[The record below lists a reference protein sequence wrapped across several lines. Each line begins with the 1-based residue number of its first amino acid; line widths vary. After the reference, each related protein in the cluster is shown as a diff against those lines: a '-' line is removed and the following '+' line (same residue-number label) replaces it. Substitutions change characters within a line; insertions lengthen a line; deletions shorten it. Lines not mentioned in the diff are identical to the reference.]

1 MERIPAFRPKT
12 QDSGEISAHERLEGK
27 EVPLQSLEKDKA
39 QISGFNYALNLV
51 LSGQITEAGLRALA
65 DPKYKFSGGIE
76 YLVDESDRFI
86 EIAGTNPTKK
96 VLEAKR
102 LAESDFG
109 ILKRLLNSIS
119 SASFPDEVKENIK
132 KYVRTGDEKVLER
145 LRTVMAMSEND
156 QMSSEVN
163 SLISDLINTKRIVEL
178 KKDVYG
184 GIVQNKPL
192 LEVSKRISEFEG
204 KEVADLRLVAEL
216 QTAVS
221 ARRKSEVVFS
231 VNRSLQL
238 QGRDVGKA
246 LAEATPL
253 LNSNRADEREAGI
266 QLVKSAYIAELANFK
281 NEAQRMI
288 TGNVDPEML
297 RIYIDGFPIRPSV
310 GEIDYVQTVVDTRE
324 KAFQSVGEILKVRR
338 IEAATSIREGFASLG
353 VDLVLANIGD
363 FPGETE
369 KDRAIKTQL
378 LELYNSYV
386 ATNRPEIFD
395 DKFAEE
401 IRKREAEQ
409 LQAKFVNPEKGK
421 NKEAFDFIRTRFVET
436 IYPLVESLRADNTT
450 APKIKSFLD
459 FDSKDPDKT
468 NPRRQF
474 EQRMGLLEKQ
484 RSLTEIERSY
494 LQSVEMLSVFNPYLI
509 ACAYSDPGVTSEFLR
524 HHFENISKNTTS
536 NLKDGDYFPL
546 IQIGLGPNGLAAL
559 GETVRNNPDLASAM
573 LVVDA
578 GKQPGG
584 PFAIPEGAAW
594 ELNSANKRG
603 SGGRTLPKNPNGAEL
618 KTIRSYGSPLR
629 WYPGERGA
637 DKSIRQGSINTTV
650 DYLVTPDD
658 ISSARYPTNEEL
670 QIVLS
675 LQSAVL
681 TKNVALQTKVVG
693 LEKNPDPH
701 AKGDKLVTLE
711 ITDETGVRQVKIATD
726 AIFGATGLGESGYGF
741 KLEGSKAEKVIAK
754 TKDMGFPKITRTL
767 EAFNALA
774 GRTESQVSPGETLV
788 IWGRGNSADVLIEYI
803 GNIFQGDNPR
813 VRDITKVYIISEGDL
828 SARPR
833 YALINDLKPRNGR
846 GNLIEQINARVTD
859 ADFASEEGEPSKRK
873 LVFYGNDGQI
883 IKDRSGNPIV
893 ADSAIAATGF
903 RSKLD
908 ALFENYASDKSGE
921 SEKGVLR
928 EPVTLPTNEEVSVAE
943 TLTGDPRVLI
953 LGTASKAEFESI
965 DKLAQLPIEA
975 REALLR
981 NGAENAVAIGFRAP
995 DTQAA
1000 VNIWLNSQDINIEK
1014 KSAGTTRENL
1024 VVSGKEDVE
1033 PGETFWLDRTIAAR
1047 DIKIPNNI
1055 EDEIRL
1061 LSPLFAYNVGNSVEL
1076 SNPDGKRF
1084 TGELDFTLTY
1094 NPENQML
1101 GLTFNEGKNIPVSKQ
1116 VIEAVKKACIDDDFQ
1131 KYASV
1136 ALKKKRRNPKLDLV
1150 LSFKNGFVDPK
1161 TTFVQD

>member
-1 MERIPAFRPKT
+1 M
-12 QDSGEISAHERLEGK
+12 Q
-27 EVPLQSLEKDKA
+27 
-39 QISGFNYALNLV
+39 
-51 LSGQITEAGLRALA
+51 
-65 DPKYKFSGGIE
+65 
-76 YLVDESDRFI
+76 
-86 EIAGTNPTKK
+86 
-96 VLEAKR
+96 
-102 LAESDFG
+102 
-109 ILKRLLNSIS
+109 
-119 SASFPDEVKENIK
+119 
-132 KYVRTGDEKVLER
+132 
-145 LRTVMAMSEND
+145 
-156 QMSSEVN
+156 
-163 SLISDLINTKRIVEL
+163 
-178 KKDVYG
+178 
-184 GIVQNKPL
+184 
-192 LEVSKRISEFEG
+192 
-204 KEVADLRLVAEL
+204 LVAEL

-221 ARRKSEVVFS
+221 ARRKREIVSS
-231 VNRSLQL
+231 TNSSLQL
-238 QGRDVGKA
+238 QGRDIDKA

-253 LNSNRADEREAGI
+253 LNSTRPDEREAGI
-266 QLVKSAYIAELANFK
+266 KLVKSAYTAELANFK
-281 NEAQRMI
+281 NEVQKMI

-297 RIYIDGFPIRPSV
+297 RIYIDGLPIRPSV
-310 GEIDYVQTVVDTRE
+310 GEIDYVRTVVDTRE

-338 IEAATSIREGFASLG
+338 IEVATRIRESFASLG
-353 VDLVLANIGD
+353 VDVVLATIDN

-369 KDRAIKTQL
+369 QDRAIKTQL
-378 LELYNSYV
+378 LELYRSFV

-395 DKFAEE
+395 DTFAEE
-401 IRKREAEQ
+401 IRKIKAEQ
-409 LQAKFVNPEKGK
+409 LQAKFTSPELGK
-421 NKEAFDFIRTRFVET
+421 NKEAFDFIRTRFIET
-436 IYPLVESLRADNTT
+436 IYPLVESLRADDTT

-459 FDSKDPDKT
+459 SDSKDPDKP

-474 EQRMGLLEKQ
+474 EQRMRLLEKQ

-509 ACAYSDPGVTSEFLR
+509 ACAYSDPGVTIEFLR
-524 HHFENISKNTTS
+524 HHFEKISKNTTS
-536 NLKDGDYFPL
+536 QLKDGDYFPL

-559 GETVRNNPDLASAM
+559 GETVRNNPDLASSM

-594 ELNSANKRG
+594 ELNSANRRG
-603 SGGRTLPKNPNGAEL
+603 SGGRILPKNPNGEEL
-618 KTIRSYGSPLR
+618 RTVRSYGSPMR

-658 ISSARYPTNEEL
+658 LSTARYPTNEEL
-670 QIVLS
+670 ALVLS
-675 LQSAVL
+675 LQAAVL
-681 TKNVALQTKVVG
+681 TKNVALQTKVIG

-741 KLEGSKAEKVIAK
+741 KLEGSRAEKVIAQ
-754 TKDMGFPKITRTL
+754 TKDMGFSKITRTL

-774 GRTESQVSPGETLV
+774 GRSNEQVPLGETLV

-859 ADFASEEGEPSKRK
+859 ADFASVEGEPSKRK
-873 LVFYGNDGQI
+873 LIFYGNDGQI

-893 ADSAIAATGF
+893 ADFAIAATGF
-903 RSKLD
+903 RSELD

-943 TLTGDPRVLI
+943 TLKGDPRVLI
-953 LGTASKAEFESI
+953 LGTASKAEFKV
-965 DKLAQLPIEA
+965 DKLDQLPAEA
-975 REALLR
+975 RRALLE

-1000 VNIWLNSQDINIEK
+1000 VNIWLNSQDIVVEK
-1014 KSAGTTRENL
+1014 KPAGVIRENL
-1024 VVSGKEDVE
+1024 VVSGKEDVKY
-1033 PGETFWLDRTIAAR
+1033 GETFWFDRTIVVK

-1055 EDEIRL
+1055 KDEIRL
-1061 LSPLFAYNVGNSVEL
+1061 LSPLFSYNVGNSIEL

-1084 TGELDFTLTY
+1084 TGELNFTLTY
-1094 NPENQML
+1094 DQKTEKFALVFTKATN
-1101 GLTFNEGKNIPVSKQ
+1101 TPVSRE
-1116 VIEAVKKACIDDDFQ
+1116 VIEAVKKACMDDDFQ
-1131 KYASV
+1131 KYAFV
-1136 ALKKKRRNPKLDLV
+1136 ALKKKRRNPKLDLI

-1161 TTFVQD
+1161 TTFVQS

>member
-1 MERIPAFRPKT
+1 MNRAKCPSAEEVSVLTKIA
-12 QDSGEISAHERLEGK
+12 QDKESATKGK
-27 EVPLQSLEKDKA
+27 DSAEA
-39 QISGFNYALNLV
+39 QISSFNLALDAI
-51 LSGQITEAGLRALA
+51 LSGELTTDVLRAWANPSSSFDSDGDLKVNGVA
-65 DPKYKFSGGIE
+65 VQIKNQ
-76 YLVDESDRFI
+76 YLNR
-86 EIAGTNPTKK
+86 
-96 VLEAKR
+96 AKCPS
-102 LAESDFG
+102 AED
-109 ILKRLLNSIS
+109 LRLLTALLEVINKPT
-119 SASFPDEVKENIK
+119 FPDEVKENLK
-132 KYVRTGDEKVLER
+132 RYVKTGDQKVLER
-145 LRTVMAMSEND
+145 LGTVMAMSGND

-163 SLISDLINTKRIVEL
+163 SLVSGLINNKRIVEL

-184 GIVQNKPL
+184 GIVKNQPL
-192 LEVSKRISEFEG
+192 PEISKRISEFEG
-204 KEVADLRLVAEL
+204 KEVADLQLVAEL

-221 ARRKSEVVFS
+221 ARRKREIVSS

-238 QGRDVGKA
+238 QGRDIDKV
-246 LAEATPL
+246 LAETTPL
-253 LNSNRADEREAGI
+253 LNSSRPDEREAGI
-266 QLVKSAYIAELANFK
+266 QLIRSAYNAELKNFR
-281 NEAQRMI
+281 NEVQTMI

-297 RIYIDGFPIRPSV
+297 RIYIDGLPIRPSV

-324 KAFQSVGEILKVRR
+324 KAFQSVGEILKVKR
-338 IEAATSIREGFASLG
+338 IEAATRIRESFASLG
-353 VDLVLANIGD
+353 VDLVLANIGK

-369 KDRAIKTQL
+369 EDRAIKTQL
-378 LELYNSYV
+378 LELYKSYV
-386 ATNRPEIFD
+386 ATNRSEIFD
-395 DKFAEE
+395 DQFAEE

-409 LQAKFVNPEKGK
+409 LQAKFVNPERGK

-436 IYPLVESLRADNTT
+436 IYPLVESLRADDTT

-459 FDSKDPDKT
+459 SDSKDPDKP

-524 HHFENISKNTTS
+524 HHFENISENTTS
-536 NLKDGDYFPL
+536 QLKDGDYFPL

-594 ELNSANKRG
+594 KLNSANKRG
-603 SGGRTLPKNPNGAEL
+603 SGGRILPKNPNGEEL
-618 KTIRSYGSPLR
+618 KTVRSYGSPIR
-629 WYPGERGA
+629 WYPGERGS
-637 DKSIRQGSINTTV
+637 DEDIRQASINTTV

-658 ISSARYPTNEEL
+658 LSGSRYPTNEEL
-670 QIVLS
+670 ALVLS
-675 LQSAVL
+675 LQAAVI

-693 LEKNPDPH
+693 IEKNPDSH
-701 AKGDKLVTLE
+701 ARGDKLVTLE
-711 ITDETGVRQVKIATD
+711 ITDETGVRRVKIVTD

-741 KLEGSKAEKVIAK
+741 KLQGSKAEKVIAQ

-774 GRTESQVSPGETLV
+774 GRSESQVSPGETLV

-803 GNIFQGDNPR
+803 GNIFQGNNPR

-859 ADFASEEGEPSKRK
+859 ADFASEKGEPSKRK
-873 LVFYGNDGQI
+873 LVFYGNDGQV
-883 IKDRSGNPIV
+883 IKDSSGNPIV

-921 SEKGVLR
+921 SERGVLR

-943 TLTGDPRVLI
+943 TLKGDPRVLI
-953 LGTASKAEFESI
+953 LGTASKAEFDNV
-965 DKLAQLPIEA
+965 DKLDQLPVEA

-1014 KSAGTTRENL
+1014 KPAGTTRENL
-1024 VVSGKEDVE
+1024 VISGKEDVK
-1033 PGETFWLDRTIAAR
+1033 PGETFWLDRIIVAK

-1076 SNPDGKRF
+1076 SNPDGKKF

-1094 NPENQML
+1094 NPENQTL
-1101 GLTFNEGKNIPVSKQ
+1101 GLTFNEDKNIPVSKQ
-1116 VIEAVKKACIDDDFQ
+1116 VIEAVKKACMDDDFQ
-1131 KYASV
+1131 KYAFV
-1136 ALKKKRRNPKLDLV
+1136 ALRKKRRNPRLDLV